1 MVLRFGEGYTKFF
14 GRSIEQMPLLRQ
26 AGLVPMSVAQVM
38 QRRLA
43 VLCDDALWALWKSRG
58 FNYFVPDDPNVLL
71 DSAWFDS
78 SIRTGDAV
86 AYKDNKIKIVLD
98 AQPLREI
105 NLESKLRENG
115 ELLLPDGVYET
126 LEGPEFRRNDLVC
139 GRYLSQREVHYHP
152 VWRVLAR
159 DQNVLDE
166 YADVI
171 FKQAKKRY
179 GYNDNMGLFVI
190 NTCKDK
196 GVWSRYVPKQPT
208 LQTLCLNSLSGWSN
222 AVGSYSLTNVN
233 GVFIGIPPRN
243 SVAQH

>member
-1 MVLRFGEGYTKFF
+1 MVLGFGEGYTMFF
-14 GRSIEQMPLLRQ
+14 GRNIEQMPLLRQ

-43 VLCDDALWALWKSRG
+43 VLCDDLLWESTR
-58 FNYFVPDDPNVLL
+58 FNHFVIDPNVLL

-152 VWRVLAR
+152 GWRVLAR

-179 GYNDNMGLFVI
+179 GYNDNMGLFLI
-190 NTCKDK
+190 DTCKNK
-196 GVWSRYVPKQPT
+196 EVWGRYVPKQPT

-222 AVGSYSLTNVN
+222 AVGSYSMTNVN

-243 SVAQH
+243 SAAQH